1 VISLRD
7 TGEGSMVGW
16 FRQRRFSGGVA
27 VIAAALMAL
36 PACGFLSQEPEP
48 ETVVIGADL
57 ALTGD
62 SSALGEI
69 YERAL
74 ALRVQQ
80 VNQQGLLA
88 DRRIELRVVDNRSDP
103 STSTANLLT
112 MADDAEVAVL
122 VTGGCD
128 ECAVA
133 GAEVVEELE
142 VPMISLGAASDI
154 TEPIEQ
160 RRHVFRLGP
169 NASDNARILATELE
183 RLDVRTVAV
192 VVSDDRYGQEGRGEM
207 IDAGQR
213 SDFEVVLA
221 ETVTA
226 DGDNV
231 AALAGDIVAYQPE
244 PEPEPTFGTLPAQPV
259 QPELDFDQIGPDAV
273 VIWASE
279 PIVGQLAVS
288 LREQGYEGPLF
299 LDAAAAGDLF
309 LTGAAG
315 RALNGARMV
324 FTETL
329 VIDDVIATSPA
340 RAARQT
346 WFKEYTAQEGTY
358 HAYSSFAADA
368 VELVV
373 AAIHRFNSTD
383 RATLRDSIEGI
394 QIDGLSGPIRIRLE
408 NHSGLSPQALTT
420 LVAQGD
426 RWRLAR

>member
-1 VISLRD
+1 MISLKD
-7 TGEGSMVGW
+7 AGEGSMVGW
-16 FRQRRFSGGVA
+16 FKLRWFGAGVA
-27 VIAAALMAL
+27 VIAAALVTL
-36 PACGFLSQEPEP
+36 PACGFLPQEPEP

-62 SSALGEI
+62 GSALGVI

-74 ALRVQQ
+74 ALRVEQ
-80 VNQQGLLA
+80 VNQQGLLT
-88 DRRIELRVVDNRSDP
+88 DRRIEMRVVDNRSDP
-103 STSTANLLT
+103 STSTANLLA
-112 MADDAEVAVL
+112 MANDPEVAVL

-133 GAEVVEELE
+133 GADVVEEME

-154 TEPIEQ
+154 TEPIDQ

-207 IDAGQR
+207 IDASQR

-226 DGDNV
+226 DGDEV
-231 AALAGDIVAYQPE
+231 SALARKIAAYQPE
-244 PEPEPTFGTLPAQPV
+244 LEPTFGNLPAQPG
-259 QPELDFDQIGPDAV
+259 QPAQEFDRNGPDAV

-279 PIVGQLAVS
+279 PIVGHLAVS
-288 LREQGYEGPLF
+288 LRDQGYDGPLL

-346 WFKEYTAQEGTY
+346 WFKEYTAKEGTY